1 MAEIDTNP
9 DSRIQQAMEYL
20 RQVNDVDSNNRA
32 EALDD
37 VRFSAGDQ
45 WPVDVQNSR
54 ILEARPC
61 LTINKVDA
69 YCRQIVNQIREQRPR
84 IKAHGMNTQTDEKQA
99 EIITGICRHIELQS
113 DADQAYLNAVD
124 YAVRMGWGYIRVTTD
139 YIKDDSFDQEIYIK
153 PIENPFTV
161 YFDPNS
167 IMTDGSDAERCL
179 ITTLIPKKTFSA
191 MYPDAEVDQGFVS
204 RGTGDVIGDWI
215 QKEEIRIA
223 EYWYTIR
230 ESVVLLQLS
239 DGSSIYKDEV
249 DKKLMAEMGIEIIN
263 RRDSVRKKIK
273 WCKVTAMQVLEEGDW
288 AGKYI
293 PIIPVYG
300 QSTIVQGKHKRF
312 GLVRMAKDPQ
322 RMYNYWSTALTETVA
337 LAPKAKW
344 LLAEGQDEGHENEWA
359 MANIKAM
366 PVLRYKQTDIDGRPA
381 NPPIRQTP
389 EQPPTGAM
397 AAMQSMNL
405 DLQAVIG
412 IYDPNQLPQGI
423 QSGKAI
429 QGQQMQADMT
439 NMHYYDNLTRSIR
452 QVGRIILDLIPKIYD
467 TQRAMRIIGDDG
479 KPEIMTINERKM
491 DEQGIMR
498 IMNDVTIG
506 EYDVVMDTGPG
517 YNSKRQEAVDSMMAL
532 FQAEPS
538 LVQVAGDLLVR
549 NMDFPGADVI
559 ADRLAINNPLA
570 QIDDMSDIPPA
581 VQMKLKQGQA
591 TIQQMQ
597 QQIQQLQMMIKQRQ
611 DIEGVKQE
619 AETKRELM
627 RQTTKAHDT
636 EMNNATKR
644 EDTKIRAST
653 AMTDTITKTEAQ
665 KEIEQMKAQLALI
678 LSHINRTEFKAA
690 NAEVVERAI

>member
-1 MAEIDTNP
+1 MAEEILEQD
-9 DSRIQQAMEYL
+9 DRINQAMEYL

-54 ILEARPC
+54 VLEARPC

-84 IKAHGMNTQTDEKQA
+84 IKCHGMNTQSNEKQA
-99 EIITGICRHIELQS
+99 QIITGMCRHIELQS

-139 YIKDDSFDQEIYIK
+139 YVKDDSFDQEIYIR

-167 IMTDGSDAERCL
+167 IMADGSDAERCL
-179 ITTLIPKKTFSA
+179 ITTLIPKKTFRA
-191 MYPDAEVDQGFVS
+191 MYPDAEDTQGFVS
-204 RGTGDVIGDWI
+204 RGTGDVVGDWI
-215 QKEEIRIA
+215 QKEDIRIA
-223 EYWYTIR
+223 EYWYTER
-230 ESVVLLQLS
+230 ETVVLLQLS
-239 DGSSIYKDEV
+239 DGSSIYEDEV
-249 DKKLMAEMGIEIIN
+249 DKDLMKELGVTIIN
-263 RRDSVRKKIK
+263 KRESVRKKVK
-273 WCKVTAMQVLEEGDW
+273 WCKVTAMQVLEEGEW

-344 LLAEGQDEGHENEWA
+344 ILAEGQDEGHENEWA
-359 MANIKAM
+359 QANIKAM

-389 EQPPTGAM
+389 ESPPTGAM

-412 IYDPNQLPQGI
+412 IYDPSQLPQGI

-452 QVGRIILDLIPKIYD
+452 QVGRVILDLIPKIYD
-467 TQRAMRIIGDDG
+467 TERAMRIIGDDG

-491 DEQGIMR
+491 DEQGIER
-498 IMNDVTIG
+498 ILNDMSIG
-506 EYDVVMDTGPG
+506 EFDVVMDTGPG
-517 YNSKRQEAVDSMMAL
+517 YNSKRQEAVTAMMSL
-532 FQAEPS
+532 FQAEPA

-549 NMDFPGADVI
+549 NMDFPGADII

-570 QIDDMSDIPPA
+570 QIDDMADIPPA
-581 VQMKLKQGQA
+581 IQMKLKQDQA

-597 QQIQQLQMMIKQRQ
+597 QQLQQLQMVIKQRQ

-636 EMNNATKR
+636 EMRVETSAQETV
-644 EDTKIRAST
+644 I
-653 AMTDTITKTEAQ
+653 KTETQ
-665 KEIEQMKAQLALI
+665 KEIEGMKAQLAL
-678 LSHINRTEFKAA
+678 LLANMNKTAA
-690 NAEVVERAI
+690 KEAEAEAVERGI

>member
-1 MAEIDTNP
+1 MAEEIIEQ
-9 DSRIQQAMEYL
+9 DSRIQQAMEFL

-84 IKAHGMNTQTDEKQA
+84 IKAHGMNTQSNEKQA
-99 EIITGICRHIELQS
+99 QIITGICRHIELQS

-124 YAVRMGWGYIRVTTD
+124 YAVRMGWGYIRIHTD
-139 YIKDDSFDQEIYIK
+139 YVKDDSFNQEIYIK

-167 IMTDGSDAERCL
+167 IMADGSDAERCL

-191 MYPDAEVDQGFVS
+191 QYPDAEIDQGFVS

-223 EYWYTIR
+223 EYWYTER
-230 ESVVLLQLS
+230 ESVVLIQLS
-239 DGSSIYKDEV
+239 DGSSIYEDEY
-249 DKKLMAEMGIEIIN
+249 DKKIGEKLGVEIIN
-263 RRDSVRKKIK
+263 KRDSVRKKVK
-273 WCKVTAMQVLEEGDW
+273 WCKVTAMQVLEEGEW

-293 PIIPVYG
+293 PIVPVYG

-359 MANIKAM
+359 QANIKAM
-366 PVLRYKQTDIDGRPA
+366 PVLRYKQTDIDGRQA
-381 NPPIRQTP
+381 PPPVRQSP

-429 QGQQMQADMT
+429 QGQQMQSDMT

-452 QVGRIILDLIPKIYD
+452 QVGRIILDLMPKIYD
-467 TQRAMRIIGDDG
+467 TERAMRIIGDDG

-491 DEQGIMR
+491 DEQGIER
-498 IMNDVTIG
+498 ILNDMSIG
-506 EYDVVMDTGPG
+506 EFDVVMDTGPG
-517 YNSKRQEAVDSMMAL
+517 YNSKRQEAVDAMMAL
-532 FQAEPS
+532 FQAEPA

-570 QIDDMSDIPPA
+570 QIDDMADIPPPI
-581 VQMKLKQGQA
+581 QMKLKQDQA
-591 TIQQMQ
+591 TIQQLQ
-597 QQIQQLQMMIKQRQ
+597 QQLQQLQMVIKQRQ

-636 EMNNATKR
+636 QMRVET
-644 EDTKIRAST
+644 T
-653 AMTDTITKTEAQ
+653 AQDTIVKTETQ
-665 KEIEQMKAQLALI
+665 KEIEQMKAQLALVLARMNI
-678 LSHINRTEFKAA
+678 TSAKE
-690 NAEVVERAI
+690 AEAEAVERGI

>member
-37 VRFSAGDQ
+37 VQFSAGDQ

-223 EYWYTIR
+223 EYWYTVR
-230 ESVVLLQLS
+230 ESIVLLQLS
-239 DGSSIYKDEV
+239 DGSSIYEDEV

-359 MANIKAM
+359 QANIKAM
-366 PVLRYKQTDIDGRPA
+366 PVLRYKQTDIDGRLA

-636 EMNNATKR
+636 EMRVQTTAQ
-644 EDTKIRAST
+644 DTVV
-653 AMTDTITKTEAQ
+653 KTETQ
-665 KEIEQMKAQLALI
+665 KEIEAMKAQLALI
-678 LSHINRTEFKAA
+678 LAQMNKTSAKE
-690 NAEVVERAI
+690 AEAEAVERGI

>member
-20 RQVNDVDSNNRA
+20 RQVNDVDSNNRT

-113 DADQAYLNAVD
+113 DADQAYINAVD

-167 IMTDGSDAERCL
+167 IMADGSDAERCL

-191 MYPDAEVDQGFVS
+191 MYPDAEIDSGFVS

-223 EYWYTIR
+223 EYWYTVP

-239 DGSSIYKDEV
+239 DGSSIYEDEV
-249 DKKLMAEMGIEIIN
+249 DKKLMAEMGVEIIN
-263 RRDSVRKKIK
+263 RRDSVRKKVK
-273 WCKVTAMQVLEEGDW
+273 WCKVTAMQVLEEGEW

-300 QSTIVQGKHKRF
+300 QSTIVQGKHKKF

-322 RMYNYWSTALTETVA
+322 RMYNYWSTA
-337 LAPKAKW
+337 
-344 LLAEGQDEGHENEWA
+344 
-359 MANIKAM
+359 
-366 PVLRYKQTDIDGRPA
+366 
-381 NPPIRQTP
+381 
-389 EQPPTGAM
+389 
-397 AAMQSMNL
+397 
-405 DLQAVIG
+405 
-412 IYDPNQLPQGI
+412 
-423 QSGKAI
+423 
-429 QGQQMQADMT
+429 
-439 NMHYYDNLTRSIR
+439 
-452 QVGRIILDLIPKIYD
+452 
-467 TQRAMRIIGDDG
+467 
-479 KPEIMTINERKM
+479 
-491 DEQGIMR
+491 
-498 IMNDVTIG
+498 
-506 EYDVVMDTGPG
+506 
-517 YNSKRQEAVDSMMAL
+517 
-532 FQAEPS
+532 
-538 LVQVAGDLLVR
+538 
-549 NMDFPGADVI
+549 
-559 ADRLAINNPLA
+559 
-570 QIDDMSDIPPA
+570 
-581 VQMKLKQGQA
+581 
-591 TIQQMQ
+591 
-597 QQIQQLQMMIKQRQ
+597 
-611 DIEGVKQE
+611 
-619 AETKRELM
+619 
-627 RQTTKAHDT
+627 
-636 EMNNATKR
+636 
-644 EDTKIRAST
+644 
-653 AMTDTITKTEAQ
+653 
-665 KEIEQMKAQLALI
+665 
-678 LSHINRTEFKAA
+678 
-690 NAEVVERAI
+690 

>member
-1 MAEIDTNP
+1 MAEEILEQD
-9 DSRIQQAMEYL
+9 DRINQAMEYL

-54 ILEARPC
+54 VLEARPC

-84 IKAHGMNTQTDEKQA
+84 IKAHGMNTQSNEKQA
-99 EIITGICRHIELQS
+99 QIITGMCRHIELQS

-139 YIKDDSFDQEIYIK
+139 YVKDDSFDQEIYIR

-167 IMTDGSDAERCL
+167 IMADGSDAERCL

-191 MYPDAEVDQGFVS
+191 MYPDAEVDSGFVS
-204 RGTGDVIGDWI
+204 RGTGDVVGDWI

-223 EYWYTIR
+223 EYWYTVR

-239 DGSSIYKDEV
+239 DGSSIYEDEV
-249 DKKLMAEMGIEIIN
+249 DKDLMKELGVTIIN
-263 RRDSVRKKIK
+263 KRDSVRKKIK
-273 WCKVTAMQVLEEGDW
+273 WCKVTAMQVLEEGEW

-344 LLAEGQDEGHENEWA
+344 ILAEGQDEGHENEWA
-359 MANIKAM
+359 QANIKAM

-381 NPPIRQTP
+381 APPIRQQP
-389 EQPPTGAM
+389 ESPPTGAM

-429 QGQQMQADMT
+429 QGQQMQSDMT

-491 DEQGIMR
+491 DEQGIER
-498 IMNDVTIG
+498 ILNDVTIG
-506 EYDVVMDTGPG
+506 EFDVVMDTGPG
-517 YNSKRQEAVDSMMAL
+517 YNSKRQESVDAMMQL
-532 FQAEPS
+532 VQAEPQ
-538 LVQVAGDLLVR
+538 LVQVMGDLLVR
-549 NMDFPGADVI
+549 NMDFPGADII
-559 ADRLAINNPLA
+559 ADRMAINNPLA
-570 QIDDMSDIPPA
+570 QIDDMSDIPPPI
-581 VQMKLKQGQA
+581 QMKLKQDQA

-597 QQIQQLQMMIKQRQ
+597 QQLQQLQMFIKQRQ
-611 DIEGVKQE
+611 DIEGVKQD

-636 EMNNATKR
+636 EMRVETQAH
-644 EDTKIRAST
+644 DTVL
-653 AMTDTITKTEAQ
+653 KTQ
-665 KEIEQMKAQLALI
+665 TQIEVEQLKAQVAILLARMNSEQSKLA
-678 LSHINRTEFKAA
+678 S
-690 NAEVVERAI
+690 AETTERAI

>member
-1 MAEIDTNP
+1 MAEEIIEQ

-54 ILEARPC
+54 TLEARPC

-84 IKAHGMNTQTDEKQA
+84 IKAHGMNTQSNEKQA
-99 EIITGICRHIELQS
+99 QIITGITRHIELQS

-124 YAVRMGWGYIRVTTD
+124 YAVRMGWGYIRVCTD
-139 YIKDDSFDQEIYIK
+139 YVKDDSFDQEIYIK

-167 IMTDGSDAERCL
+167 IMADGSDAERCL

-191 MYPDAEVDQGFVS
+191 QYPDAEIDQGFVS

-223 EYWYTIR
+223 EYWYTVR
-230 ESVVLLQLS
+230 ESVALIQLS
-239 DGSSIYKDEV
+239 DGSSIYEDELDKDM
-249 DKKLMAEMGIEIIN
+249 MAKMGVEIIN
-263 RRDSVRKKIK
+263 KRDSVRKKIK
-273 WCKVTAMQVLEEGDW
+273 WCKVTAMQVLEEGEW

-359 MANIKAM
+359 QANIKAM
-366 PVLRYKQTDIDGRPA
+366 PVLRYKQTDIDGRQA
-381 NPPIRQTP
+381 PPPVRQSP

-491 DEQGIMR
+491 DEQGIQR
-498 IMNDVTIG
+498 ILNDVTIG
-506 EYDVVMDTGPG
+506 DFDVVMDTGPG
-517 YNSKRQEAVDSMMAL
+517 FNSKRQEAVASMMQL
-532 FQAEPS
+532 VQAEPQ
-538 LVQVAGDLLVR
+538 LVQVMGDLLVR

-570 QIDDMSDIPPA
+570 QIDDMADIPPA
-581 VQMKLKQGQA
+581 LQMKLKKDEA
-591 TIQQMQ
+591 TIQQLQ
-597 QQIQQLQMMIKQRQ
+597 QQLEQLQMVIKQRQ

-636 EMNNATKR
+636 EMRVETQAH
-644 EDTKIRAST
+644 
-653 AMTDTITKTEAQ
+653 DTIIKTETQ
-665 KEIEQMKAQLALI
+665 KEIETMKAQLALI
-678 LSHINRTEFKAA
+678 LAQINNPAEKAA
-690 NAEVVERAI
+690 EAEAIERAI